1 MLIENFDSAD
11 DRVTATDSSNNG
23 SADIHAGASVSEEDI
38 AATKQRGS
46 VQKTWKKKNKSLTT
60 FWQMHMSFHAGSG
73 RERVLRR
80 NIIEKWKGQASRG
93 NCRLSDTDSQSSFLT
108 MDVTR
113 LTRFCRCH
121 TFFSSLAMEHL
132 TMSCV
137 SATDTDATNGLLK
150 QLKLTDF
157 KVSGGFH
164 VVPNAEDKARF
175 SALAEMA
182 SIMNDIFVNCCLSYM
197 PLTKATLDSAVKA
210 SARLLS
216 LEQ

>member
-1 MLIENFDSAD
+1 
-11 DRVTATDSSNNG
+11 
-23 SADIHAGASVSEEDI
+23 
-38 AATKQRGS
+38 
-46 VQKTWKKKNKSLTT
+46 
-60 FWQMHMSFHAGSG
+60 
-73 RERVLRR
+73 
-80 NIIEKWKGQASRG
+80 
-93 NCRLSDTDSQSSFLT
+93 

-121 TFFSSLAMEHL
+121 TFFSSLAKGTFDDVL
-132 TMSCV
+132 RQCNG
-137 SATDTDATNGLLK
+137 TDATNGLLK
-150 QLKLTDF
+150 ELKLTDF

-210 SARLLS
+210 SARLLLS
-216 LEQ
+216 RAMNDPNICNLRSSATISQYHLEACMAF